1 MHIFVSVSSI
11 LGETWQFC
19 RREEDVWGI
28 PARVS
33 MYIRYHPQM
42 CFHIWNRR
50 AKIWVR
56 VIFSSLHAMFR
67 SMLLFIE
74 NDLLWYTICFGTRS
88 ALVHDLLWYAICFG
102 TRSALVR
109 DLFWY
114 AICFGTRSALV
125 HDLLWYTICLCHWT
139 LVNNVTSL
147 SNVFSSSF
155 VQEVGLIF
163 YRLYFNPYLN
173 SIDGMSILFWTFTR
187 KPCFKH

>member
-88 ALVHDLLWYAICFG
+88 ALVHDLLWY
-102 TRSALVR
+102 
-109 DLFWY
+109 
-114 AICFGTRSALV
+114 
-125 HDLLWYTICLCHWT
+125 TICLCHWT

-155 VQEVGLIF
+155 VLEVGLIF